1 MRKYYSDRLL
11 NYRNQLLLWLM
22 TMSFIYSQAQVSLTA
37 TSGVATGT
45 YTTVS
50 QAFDSINTTRH
61 SGDIVLTI
69 TANTTEP
76 LVPSALLKPASG
88 GYTSVKIVPQGDR
101 TIGLVNLNAHR
112 GIIQLFGA
120 RNVEIDGDDPAV
132 AGVGRNLT
140 IGFYAGT
147 ASFNNTAVI
156 RIGSV
161 AAPSDSAANITIK
174 NCKIEGPR
182 TLTTSTSPNYGIVIA
197 SNNTVNFLTYG
208 IRNTNILIENNS
220 FIRCYNGIGCYSSS
234 AIPANAF
241 SNIRIRNNQIGITGA
256 ANDFVGSM
264 GIDCEGS
271 STTAAPLVIEGN
283 EIKVGTNTAS
293 GFNDNSIG
301 VLLRN
306 GNPSAAIRY
315 NRLTDIMN
323 NNPITGA
330 GGIIAGIWVFG
341 ATSTNIDIHNNF
353 IKDVVGARKQT
364 VSQGNANY
372 GFIGSGGSSFK
383 FNHNTVALN
392 LPNYV
397 GTGANTVSASM
408 LVLATLQEFN
418 NNIVVNRNASTNALC
433 ISTDNASIVNTLMD
447 KNCYFAPNGG
457 IANTA
462 PTTLAAWQSVTG
474 RDQNSFIENPPF
486 VSANDLHITAG
497 SITRLESNAT
507 PSGYAFD
514 IDIQARPN
522 PTDIGADEFAGTPFV
537 APVILNVNHTP
548 ITQSCATAT
557 ARTVQALFSTLGNG
571 LDSVMVEYTINGGA
585 NQYLRMNSVSALGFT
600 RVIPAVTPLNAIVR
614 YRVLAITRLN
624 DTVSSNYF
632 SYNDN
637 TASVALIPTLTSNPP
652 QGCVTSTVQLSYQFL
667 PDPTGFFIPP
677 TVIDTVMQT
686 NITNVKLTTINNTT
700 PATNSLL
707 GTIGNASGVRGAY
720 SNFRNF
726 GTDTVGL
733 GRSYPISFTGTS
745 TANVKLYFAAFVDL
759 NGDGN
764 FTGANEMVFSTVQA
778 RTSGTRTENFSLYI
792 PPNAR
797 PGKTCIRFMCS
808 HAPIINSFNNIL
820 RGEVEDYSIYIRPLE
835 TIWKIGAATI
845 GAGNP
850 QNFTITALPSNV
862 YIEMTDSSGCN
873 NASNALSITSS
884 TGSLNVTLTAPVR
897 SCYNVPVLIR
907 ASATGGC
914 PPYTYSWSNNA
925 SISGPTQVITVL
937 KDTVFLTVTVTDKNG
952 TSYSR
957 IGSILPN
964 NPRLTVPDTTIICNR
979 GIALITATTAN
990 TDSAYWYQSATAS
1003 PFNFDFMGK
1012 TYTTPTLNATRDFYV
1027 AALRSSSDS
1036 VGKMNLSGS
1045 TVNTGVM
1052 PINAGLVL
1060 DVIEPVIIRDCQMYV
1075 SGGTGATISIGLVDK
1090 YGTIVAQLN
1099 DYALTGTPAFPPL
1112 TPTRIPLNFAVPTV
1126 DTGYR
1131 LILLGFTN
1139 LTGLTR
1145 NTTGQAF
1152 PYITPAN
1159 RPVIVRRA
1167 FNIGNQTDGDY
1178 LYFYNIRLL
1187 KGVCVGEK
1195 DTTTAKVTPPRVPQ
1209 LFEDLKYTLL
1219 CKDDTLNIKV
1229 KSDTFGDRF
1238 VWLKD
1243 GNVIQNFAVTP
1254 PSDTFPDSF
1263 YRVPISKPQDTG
1275 LYQVKIFSTKF
1286 CTRDTFSREVRV
1298 SFHKEPEFVT
1308 NLSPINICLKRGTK
1322 LSATVKNASIFKW
1335 YKDTINIIPGQ
1346 DTTKSEYTLAGASF
1360 ANSGVYHVVATDS
1373 NKCRDVKSLMVKVT
1387 VHDTPRF
1394 VTQPIDTVIC
1404 VGQRYVIKTNPI
1416 NALTYQW
1423 FKDNGIMNNFIKD
1436 SLTLFSSKIV
1446 DSGSYRLVASSY
1458 PGCPDAVSNPA
1469 KLVVNPNPLILGFYP
1484 SQLKFCE
1491 GQKMKLEAR
1500 ALNKQE
1506 IQWYRNGSLI
1516 RINDSVVIPNVGI
1529 DSGGKYTFSVK
1540 ALNKCIDLSSDTIDV
1555 KVFNKPTV
1563 SGTRPAFTAC
1573 QDGEFKFGFTS
1584 TNGKIYQWYKDGV
1597 AIQGKIDSQFYIQF
1611 LSERDNGRYHVTVN
1625 SDPVCPEVISNNFT
1639 IDIKSKPSIQLQ
1651 PIGKTACMGETVQLV
1666 VNASFATGYQW
1677 FQDGA
1682 LVPGA
1687 TNNLLVLNDLKG
1699 SNSGKYWV
1707 RVNGIAP
1714 WCPSIVSDTAT
1725 VIHRSGQSNATVSLV
1740 SIYNAEEQC
1749 TDTANWTYYATRQEP
1764 NKYVFAVNKKGNN
1777 IIGKVD
1783 IVVRP
1788 NTFVSVNNTGKEYSA
1803 TLMLKRFWNYK
1814 LDSGVLNNP
1823 IDVKFYVN
1831 QSELDELDDKKAEI
1845 ENLYADQLM
1854 LENKGV
1860 RWFKTKD
1867 VPFTNGLLGGIR
1879 GNRFYFDSVVFG
1891 TYVDGPENGVK
1902 YFAFKDV
1909 QNIGGGSAVY
1919 MFKGGTRYL
1928 GSIQNG
1934 NVSLQASIS
1943 PNPNGGVFNL
1953 NVVSKTLGTTSILVV
1968 NNLGQTVYQ
1977 ADIKLTSLVDNYPIS
1992 IPNLANGI
2000 YQLILS
2006 KDDINTSLKLQIE
2019 K

>member
-11 NYRNQLLLWLM
+11 NYKNQLLLWLM

-37 TSGVATGT
+37 TAGVATGT

-50 QAFDSINTTRH
+50 QAFDSINSARH

-76 LVPSALLKPASG
+76 TVPSALLKPAASG
-88 GYTSVKIVPQGDR
+88 YSSVKIVPQGVR
-101 TIGLVNLNAHR
+101 TIGITNLNTNR

-132 AGVGRNLT
+132 SGVDRSLT
-140 IGFYAGT
+140 IGFYGGS

-161 AAPSDSAANITIK
+161 ATPSDSAASITVK
-174 NCKIEGPR
+174 NCNIVGPR
-182 TLTTSTSPNYGIVIA
+182 PSTTSNSVNYGIVIA
-197 SNNTVNFLTYG
+197 SNNTANLLTFG
-208 IRNTNILIENNS
+208 IRNRDIFIENNT

-234 AIPANAF
+234 LTSANAF
-241 SNIRIRNNQIGITGA
+241 SNIRIRNNQIGITGVS
-256 ANDFVGSM
+256 NDFVGSM
-264 GIDCEGS
+264 GIDCEGAS
-271 STTAAPLVIEGN
+271 IATAPLIIEGN
-283 EIKVGTNTAS
+283 EIRVGTNTTS
-293 GFNDNSIG
+293 GFNDNTLGIS
-301 VLLRN
+301 LRN
-306 GNPSAAIRY
+306 GNPSAIIRY

-323 NNPITGA
+323 NNSLTA
-330 GGIIAGIWVFG
+330 GGGLIVGLFVFG
-341 ATSTNIDIHNNF
+341 AANTNLDINNNF
-353 IKDVVGARKQT
+353 VKDVIGARKQT
-364 VSQGNANY
+364 ANFLDANY
-372 GFIGSGGSSFK
+372 GMYFNGVGSLR
-383 FNHNTVALN
+383 FNHNTIALN
-392 LPNYV
+392 QVNYV
-397 GTGANTVSASM
+397 GTGTNTVSAGVTFM
-408 LVLATLQEFN
+408 GATNLLEFN
-418 NNIVVNRNASTNALC
+418 NNIIVNRNSSTNAYC
-433 ISTDNASIVNTLMD
+433 VGTMTNMSPFANTVLD
-447 KNCYFAPNGG
+447 KNCYLFTNG
-457 IANTA
+457 ALSNTA
-462 PTTLAAWQSVTG
+462 ANLPNWQALTG

-497 SITRLESNAT
+497 AVTRLESNAA

-514 IDIQARPN
+514 VDVQARPS
-522 PTDIGADEFAGTPFV
+522 PTDIGADEFAGTAFV

-557 ARTVQALFSTLGNG
+557 ARTVQALFTTVGNA

-585 NQYLRMNSVSALGFT
+585 NQYLRMNAVSALGYT
-600 RVIPAVTPLNAIVR
+600 RVIPAATPLNAIVR

-652 QGCVTSTVQLSYQFL
+652 QACVSSTVQLSYQFL

-686 NITNVKLTTINNTT
+686 NITNVKLTTIDNTT
-700 PATNSLL
+700 PATNSLV
-707 GTIGNASGVRGAY
+707 GTIGIASGIRGAY

-764 FTGANEMVFSTVQA
+764 FTGTNETVFSTVQA

-797 PGKTCIRFMCS
+797 PGKTCIRLICS

-835 TIWKIGAATI
+835 TIWKIGASTI
-845 GAGNP
+845 GPGNP

-884 TGSLNVTLTAPVR
+884 TGGLNVTLTTPVR
-897 SCYNVPVLIR
+897 SCYNVPVLIS
-907 ASATGGC
+907 ANATGGC
-914 PPYTYSWSNNA
+914 PPYTYSWTNNA
-925 SISGPTQVITVL
+925 SINTPTQVVTLL
-937 KDTVFLTVTVTDKNG
+937 KDTLFLTVTATDKNG
-952 TSYSR
+952 TNFSR
-957 IGSILPN
+957 VATILPN

-979 GIALITATTAN
+979 GTANITATMSAN

-1003 PFNFDFMGK
+1003 PFAFDFVGR
-1012 TYTTPTLNATRDFYV
+1012 TYNTPTLNTTRDFYV
-1027 AALRSSSDS
+1027 AAARSAADS
-1036 VGKMNLSGS
+1036 VGKLDQSGTSITNTFFPLSG
-1045 TVNTGVM
+1045 
-1052 PINAGLVL
+1052 IQFDAQ
-1060 DVIEPVIIRDCQMYV
+1060 EPVIIRNCWMYLEGPAA
-1075 SGGTGATISIGLVDK
+1075 STINVALLDK
-1090 YGTIVAQLN
+1090 YGTIVAE
-1099 DYALTGTPAFPPL
+1099 TGVISPSIAANISL
-1112 TPTRIPLNFAVPTV
+1112 PTLVNLNFVITNP

-1131 LILLGFTN
+1131 LVLLSQTG
-1139 LTGLTR
+1139 LTGLR
-1145 NTTGQAF
+1145 VHQTGFAF
-1152 PYITPAN
+1152 PFSVAKPLIL
-1159 RPVIVRRA
+1159 RRA
-1167 FNIGNQTDGDY
+1167 FSVSNPTLNNY
-1178 LYFYNIRLL
+1178 FYFYNIRVQ
-1187 KGVCVGEK
+1187 KGLCVGEK
-1195 DTTTAKVTPPRVPQ
+1195 DTTTAKVTPPIVPK

-1229 KSDTFGDRF
+1229 KSDTFGNRF

-1243 GNVIQNFAVTP
+1243 GNVIQNFSVSP
-1254 PSDTFPDSF
+1254 PSDTFNDSF
-1263 YRVPISKPQDTG
+1263 YRVAISKPQDTG

-1298 SFHKEPEFVT
+1298 SFHKEPQIDT
-1308 NLSPINICLKRGTK
+1308 NLSPINVCLNRGAK
-1322 LSATVKNASIFKW
+1322 LSASVKNASTYKW
-1335 YKDTINIIPGQ
+1335 YKDTINFITGA
-1346 DTTKSEYTLAGASF
+1346 DTSKSEYSINNASF
-1360 ANSGVYHVVATDS
+1360 SESGIYHVIATDS

-1404 VGQRYVIKTNPI
+1404 VGQRYVIKTTPI
-1416 NALTYQW
+1416 NSLSYQW

-1436 SLTLFSSKIV
+1436 SLTLFSSKIT

-1469 KLVVNPNPLILGFYP
+1469 KLLVNPSPIIQGFYP
-1484 SQLKFCE
+1484 AQIKFCE
-1491 GQKMKLEAR
+1491 GQKLKLEAS
-1500 ALNKQE
+1500 ALNRQE
-1506 IQWYRNGSLI
+1506 IQWYRGNTLVSSL
-1516 RINDSVVIPNVGI
+1516 DSFIAAPAGLSNA
-1529 DSGGKYTFSVK
+1529 GKYSFRVK
-1540 ALNKCIDLSSDTIDV
+1540 ALNKCIDLASDTIDV
-1555 KVFNKPTV
+1555 KVFKKPSV
-1563 SGTRPAFTAC
+1563 SGTRSALIAC
-1573 QDGEFKFGFTS
+1573 QDGEFKFGFS
-1584 TNGKIYQWYKDGV
+1584 SNNGNIYQWYKDGV

-1625 SDPVCPEVISNNFT
+1625 SDPVCPEVISNNFA

-1651 PIGKTACMGETVQLV
+1651 PEGQTACMGETVQLV
-1666 VNASFATGYQW
+1666 TNASFATGYQW
-1677 FQDGA
+1677 FKDGI

-1687 TNNLLVLNDLKG
+1687 TNNQLVLNNLSG

-1707 RVNGIAP
+1707 RINATAP
-1714 WCPSIVSDTAT
+1714 CLPIISDTAT
-1725 VIHRSGQSNATVSLV
+1725 VIHRSGQSNATISLV

-1749 TDTANWTYYATRQEP
+1749 TDADNWTYYAARQEP
-1764 NKYVFAVNKKGNN
+1764 NRYIFAVNKKGNN
-1777 IIGKVD
+1777 IIGKAD

-1814 LDSGVLNNP
+1814 VESGSMNSP
-1823 IDVKFYVN
+1823 IDVKFYLN
-1831 QSELDELDDKKAEI
+1831 QAELKELDDKKSEI
-1845 ENLYADQLM
+1845 ENLYADQM
-1854 LENKGV
+1854 KLENKDV

-1867 VPFTNGLLGGIR
+1867 MPFTNSLLGGIR
-1879 GNRFYFDSVVFG
+1879 GNRFFFDSVVLGEYQDG
-1891 TYVDGPENGVK
+1891 TENGVK
-1902 YFAFKDV
+1902 YFIFKDV

-1919 MFKGGTRYL
+1919 MFKGGTRFL
-1928 GSIQNG
+1928 GSVQSG
-1934 NVSLQASIS
+1934 NIGIHASIS
-1943 PNPNGGVFNL
+1943 PNPNAGVFNL
-1953 NVVSKTLGTTSILVV
+1953 NVDSKTQGLMDITLV
-1968 NNLGQTVYQ
+1968 NNLGQTVYKTN
-1977 ADIKLTSLVDNYPIS
+1977 IKLTSQADNYPIS

-2006 KDDINTSLKLQIE
+2006 KDDINSSLKLQIE